1 MADPIVVQFGPGLRR
16 RVSSSGKEKFTVDV
30 IGEPIVFKFEDKT
43 LEQAVA
49 TQIASTLRAKV
60 EGITQDAAP
69 ATLKARESA
78 AKAFAAG
85 KPWAKKKYSGGKL
98 GAMAPNQST
107 KAFNDSGRFAK
118 SIVAGAAK
126 GKWIVNVA
134 ASRLDPTTGNIAR
147 IWQRLVSLVPE
158 FADHAR
164 LFNAP
169 EVARVVGMACQSYI
183 AKAPAT
189 RDEFTAARAKALM
202 NQIALVVLKA
212 VA

>member
-1 MADPIVVQFGPGLRR
+1 MADPIVIQLGPGLRR
-16 RVSSSGKEKFTVDV
+16 RVSRSGKERYTVDV
-30 IGEPIVFKFEDKT
+30 IGEPLVFQFEDKAM
-43 LEQAVA
+43 EQAVA
-49 TQIASTLRAKV
+49 TAMASTLRAKV
-60 EGITQDAAP
+60 EGISADASP
-69 ATLKARESA
+69 ATLKARATER
-78 AKAFAAG
+78 KAFTAG
-85 KPWAKKKYSGGKL
+85 KPWAVKRFSGGKM
-98 GAMAPNQST
+98 GATPPTTST
-107 KAFNDSGRFAK
+107 KAFNNSGRFAK

-134 ASRLDPTTGNIAR
+134 ANRLDAATGNVAR

-164 LFNAP
+164 LFQTTDVSNA
-169 EVARVVGMACQSYI
+169 VKVACQTYL

-202 NQIALVVLKA
+202 GQVVLALLKA